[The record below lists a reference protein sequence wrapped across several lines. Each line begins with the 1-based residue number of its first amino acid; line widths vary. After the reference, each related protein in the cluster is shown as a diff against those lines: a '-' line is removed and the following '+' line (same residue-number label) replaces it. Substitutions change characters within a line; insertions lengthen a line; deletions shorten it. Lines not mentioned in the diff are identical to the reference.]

1 MHLESRED
9 FVLQPQEG
17 TMPRTVRTLCVSIST
32 TSLLPRFNIELTSK
46 DNGLTVERIF
56 FSLFYNPWKMFLA
69 SNIHIQGTNTDLSF
83 MSRRSKKSKPISHP
97 LVRYAPRTENNKDL
111 NRIEETL

>member
-46 DNGLTVERIF
+46 DNELPVERIF
-56 FSLFYNPWKMFLA
+56 FFILQPME
-69 SNIHIQGTNTDLSF
+69 DV
-83 MSRRSKKSKPISHP
+83 SRLKHP
-97 LVRYAPRTENNKDL
+97 YTGYEH
-111 NRIEETL
+111 